1 MHRSRSVNARRLAI
15 AALLAPV
22 LLVMAAGWASA
33 HVEAEAEGSPQAGV
47 GPVVVT
53 FIAEAESTTAGIV
66 SARTQL
72 PAGVLPAWVSLG
84 SGPTGWAL
92 TATKDG
98 FQIGGPALAPK
109 VDAKFAIRIGR
120 LPADLSGTLPFKTLV
135 RYAAGKEDAW
145 IEEPTSDNP
154 DPDSPAPT
162 ITVFAASGHAAATA
176 TTATSKAPAATDA
189 QDSKTSNTLGLVFL
203 GAVVALVAGIGLW

>member
-1 MHRSRSVNARRLAI
+1 M
-15 AALLAPV
+15 
-22 LLVMAAGWASA
+22 
-33 HVEAEAEGSPQAGV
+33 EAEAEGSPQAGV

-72 PAGVLPAWVSLG
+72 PAGLLPAGVSLG
-84 SGPTGWAL
+84 SGPTRWAL

-109 VDAKFAIRIGR
+109 VDAKFAIRIGQ

-145 IEEPTSDNP
+145 IEELTSDNP

-162 ITVFAASGHAAATA
+162 LTVLAASGRAGATA
-176 TTATSKAPAATDA
+176 TATAAAAKRTATVTDA
-189 QDSKTSNTLGLVFL
+189 ENSETSDTPG
-203 GAVVALVAGIGLW
+203 